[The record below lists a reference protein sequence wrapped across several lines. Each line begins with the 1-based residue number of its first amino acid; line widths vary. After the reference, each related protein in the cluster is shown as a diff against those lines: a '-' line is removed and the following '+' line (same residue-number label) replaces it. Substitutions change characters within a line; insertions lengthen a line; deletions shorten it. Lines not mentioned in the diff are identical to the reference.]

1 MELTQLRYFLSVATT
16 QHMTRSAELLHIA
29 QPALSKAI
37 AGLEKE
43 LGVPLF
49 ERRGRGLFLTPCGA
63 LLRDRLLPLTEDLDR
78 LPHDLKRLMEQE
90 EQTIRIQVLSASIPV
105 TEAIIAY
112 RRSHPKVHFQL
123 LQNDTTPADI
133 VITSRLSSQTPN
145 GVQHI
150 LEEEL
155 YLAVPDEEDYRG
167 IDTIPLAAMK
177 DRSFIS
183 LAGSRQ
189 LRILCDRFCRQAGF
203 APNTVFESDNPT
215 SVKNMIEAGLG
226 VGFWPTYAWGERPE
240 GSVRLLHTDPF
251 CHRELL
257 FSCHPSS
264 CNRPCAEDFFAF
276 LIHSFEKK
284 RAK

>member
-49 ERRGRGLFLTPCGA
+49 ERRGRNIVLTSCGA
-63 LLRDRLLPLTEDLDR
+63 LLRDRLLPLTQEIDR
-78 LPHDLKRLMEQE
+78 LPQELKRLMQQE
-90 EQTIRIQVLSASIPV
+90 EQTLRIQVLSASLPV

-112 RRSHPKVHFQL
+112 RRTHPKVHFHL
-123 LQNDTTPADI
+123 LQNDTASADI
-133 VITSRLSSQTPN
+133 VITSRLSSQIPS
-145 GVQHI
+145 GVGHV
-150 LEEEL
+150 LEEEI
-155 YLAVPDEEDYRG
+155 YLAVPDEAAYR
-167 IDTIPLAAMK
+167 DVETVPLSAMK
-177 DRSFIS
+177 ERSFIS

-203 APNTVFESDNPT
+203 VPDTVFESDNPS

-226 VGFWPTYAWGERPE
+226 VGFWPAYAWGQRPE
-240 GSVRLLHTDPF
+240 GSVRLLHIAPL
-251 CHRELL
+251 CRRELL
-257 FSCHPSS
+257 FSCHPSAG
-264 CNRPCAEDFFAF
+264 NRPLAEDFFDF
-276 LIHSFEKK
+276 LIHSFK
-284 RAK
+284 